1 MRMMTGAL
9 LILASAG
16 LFHLCYFSGALPA
29 SLPRWLEI
37 YAYALTGIGWAF
49 LIWGLIKDIAAELT
63 TYRKRRPRGD
73 R

>member
-16 LFHLCYFSGALPA
+16 LFHLCYFAGTTITHLPQ
-29 SLPRWLEI
+29 WMEY

-49 LIWGLIKDIAAELT
+49 LIWGLIKDLTAELT